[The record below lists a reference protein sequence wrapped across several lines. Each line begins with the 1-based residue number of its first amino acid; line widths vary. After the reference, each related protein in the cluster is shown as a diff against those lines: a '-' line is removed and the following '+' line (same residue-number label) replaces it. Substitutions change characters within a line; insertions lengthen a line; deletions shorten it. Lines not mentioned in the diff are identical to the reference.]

1 MGLFSRRAFAE
12 EPDPRKIST
21 GTTYDAQGAVSA
33 PSSAFTEYGSQGQ
46 VSIRDVVPELGN
58 RSQAI
63 QVYDRMVSND
73 AAVDISLRAGKTP
86 VQGATYYVQP
96 YDDTP
101 EAKDIAAFVEY
112 NLLEGQSA
120 PFLLV
125 LDEILRMYEYG
136 FSVLEKVFEIR
147 EWTPPR
153 AGANRRTY
161 TMLKKLAARPA
172 TSVTKFLYD
181 DNGGPMGIEHNAIR
195 ADNSVDKV
203 TIPIEKLIV
212 FTFNKKGGNLDGKSL
227 LRTAYKPWYYKDHL
241 YKIDAIQK
249 ERHAMGVPKVTLP
262 PNASDADKTA
272 AHQLGQNIRTNEFGY
287 MVVPP
292 GWEVEFAK
300 VEGQL
305 VDVMKSIEH
314 HNGMIMLNVMVQFL
328 LLGIQTEGGGGRATS
343 SSHQNMYEKSLRFV
357 GNLICEYIN
366 LYLIPQL
373 VAYNY
378 QTYKFPKVKVRNIG
392 EAKDIQMWASAM
404 ANLISQEAITVDLE
418 TEQWIREQID
428 MPAKLGPRPETE
440 EGKQPGNKKGSVE
453 TQRVERN
460 KTGNIGKGTDEG

>member
-1 MGLFSRRAFAE
+1 MGLFSRKAFAE

-21 GTTYDAQGAVSA
+21 GTSYDAKGAIT
-33 PSSAFTEYGSQGQ
+33 PGKGAFTETGSSGQ
-46 VSIRDVVPELGN
+46 AKIREVVPELSN
-58 RSQAI
+58 ARQAI
-63 QVYDRMVSND
+63 ITYDRMATND
-73 AAVDISLRAGKTP
+73 VAVDVSLRAGKTP

-101 EAKDIAAFVEY
+101 EAMDIAAFVEY
-112 NLLEGQSA
+112 NLLHGQSA

-147 EWTPPR
+147 EWAPPR
-153 AGANRRTY
+153 AGANRRKY
-161 TMLKKLAARPA
+161 TMLKKLAPRPA
-172 TSVTKFLYD
+172 TSISKFIYD
-181 DNGGPMGIEHNAIR
+181 DNGGPVGVEHQAVR

-203 TIPIEKLIV
+203 EIPIDKLIV
-212 FTFNKKGGNLDGKSL
+212 FSFNKKGGNLNGKSL
-227 LRTAYKPWYYKDHL
+227 LRTAYKPWYYKEHL

-249 ERHAMGVPKVTLP
+249 ERHAMGVPRIKLP
-262 PNASDADKTA
+262 PNANDDDKKA
-272 AHQLGQNIRTNEFGY
+272 AHKLGQNIRTNEFGY

-292 GWEVEFAK
+292 GWEVDFAK

-343 SSHQNMYEKSLRFV
+343 ASHQNMYEKSLRFV

-366 LYLIPQL
+366 LYLVPQL

-378 QTYKFPKVKVRNIG
+378 QTAKFPKLQVRNIG

-428 MPAKLGPRPETE
+428 MPAKLGPRPAVED
-440 EGKQPGNKKGSVE
+440 KAVGNEKGSVE
-453 TQRVERN
+453 TGRVEN
-460 KTGNIGKGTDEG
+460 NETGSIGKAADEG